1 MPTDKPRFTITM
13 DDDLLQRIDEF
24 KFSNRYKNQTQAVIA
39 LIEKGIDT
47 LALQD
52 EEISSAIKNASETES
67 SISKANDKSNIQK
80 FADVLSRTG
89 LINKS
94 NDLSDDDLEFLKAIL
109 LALKAHFNNRKKR
122 SN

>member
-52 EEISSAIKNASETES
+52 EEISSAIKSASETES

-80 FADVLSRTG
+80 FADVLSRAG

-109 LALKAHFNNRKKR
+109 LALKAHFNNRKKN